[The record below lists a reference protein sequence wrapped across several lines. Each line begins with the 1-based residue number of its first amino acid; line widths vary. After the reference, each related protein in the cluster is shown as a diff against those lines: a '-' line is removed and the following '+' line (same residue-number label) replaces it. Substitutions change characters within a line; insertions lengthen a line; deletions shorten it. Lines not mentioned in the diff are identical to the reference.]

1 MTEARTQE
9 QQRWETIY
17 EKYSGI
23 MYSIILRLIPEES
36 IAEQILKSAF
46 LSLKT
51 KNIISVH
58 HLVLCSPILK
68 YTYTYTLSELKNRDI
83 VPKTE
88 NLSGDAVLNML
99 FTGQFP
105 AIEKDNET
113 TMSEAE
119 KKRKI
124 RTEFKTYLETVS

>member
-1 MTEARTQE
+1 
-9 QQRWETIY
+9 
-17 EKYSGI
+17 

-36 IAEQILKSAF
+36 IAEQILKAVF

-58 HLVLCSPILK
+58 HIVLCSPILK

-88 NLSGDAVLNML
+88 NLSGDTVLNML

-105 AIEKDNET
+105 AIEKDNQA
-113 TMSEAE
+113 TMSEVE

>member
-1 MTEARTQE
+1 
-9 QQRWETIY
+9 
-17 EKYSGI
+17 
-23 MYSIILRLIPEES
+23 MYSIILRLIPEEI
-36 IAEQILKSAF
+36 IAEQILKATF
-46 LSLKT
+46 ISLRT

-58 HLVLCSPILK
+58 HIVLCSPILK

-105 AIEKDNET
+105 TVEKDNGVI
-113 TMSEAE
+113 MSDAD